1 MTCMSP
7 PPDPRADLAGF
18 PDVLGALA
26 ALLTAADEGVVFQD
40 TDGRI
45 RAASARAQEILGLS
59 TDELLGLS
67 SVDPSWY
74 TVRRN
79 GSRFEGDDHP
89 AMVVLR
95 TGESVRGVPM
105 GVHRPDGSLRWLAIN
120 AEPVRD
126 PDGAITGVVTIF
138 RDETDRLDTEGH
150 VRELLDRLAN
160 QALTDPLTELPNR
173 RSFDSRMAE
182 ESARARRHRTPL
194 SLAVIDVDGFKALND
209 TRGHPAGDLALV
221 RVAALLRTGV
231 REEDFSV
238 RLAGDEFAV
247 VLPGTGVDD
256 AHALVERVRAGTAA
270 DDALAKFGL
279 TLSAGVAE
287 LGDAGTTADV
297 YRRADAALYAAK
309 AAGGNRTEADR

>member
-1 MTCMSP
+1 MDRMSP
-7 PPDPRADLAGF
+7 PHDPRADLAGF
-18 PDVLGALA
+18 SDVLAALA
-26 ALLTAADEGVVFQD
+26 ALLAAADEGVVFQD
-40 TDGRI
+40 TEGRI
-45 RAASARAQEILGLS
+45 RAASVRAQEILGLS
-59 TDELLGLS
+59 SDQLLGLT
-67 SVDPSWY
+67 SVDPSWF

-79 GSRFEGDDHP
+79 GSRFEGADHP

-105 GVHRPDGSLRWLAIN
+105 GVHRPDGSLRWIAIN

-126 PDGAITGVVTIF
+126 PDGRVTGVVTIF

-173 RSFDSRMAE
+173 RAFDSRMGE
-182 ESARARRHRTPL
+182 ETARARRHGAPL
-194 SLAVIDVDGFKALND
+194 SLAVIDVDGFKSVND

-221 RVAALLRTGV
+221 RVSALLRTSV

-247 VLPGTGVDD
+247 ILPGTGLED
-256 AHALVERVRAGTAA
+256 AHAIVERVRGGAAA
-270 DDALAKFGL
+270 DDALAKLGL

-287 LGDAGTTADV
+287 LGASGTTADL